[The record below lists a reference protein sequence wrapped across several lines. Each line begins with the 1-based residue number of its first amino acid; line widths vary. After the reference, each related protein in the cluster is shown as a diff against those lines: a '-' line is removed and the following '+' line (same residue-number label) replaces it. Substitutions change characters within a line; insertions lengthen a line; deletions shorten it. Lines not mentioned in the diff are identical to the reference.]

1 MSNAAPIY
9 HYRKQSTKSLF
20 KRNQTQS
27 VEEEKT
33 WNQGPG
39 NKGLEAGFPGTGAEK
54 GANLRGGDSANI
66 CITSMHCMQY
76 SFNLLFQFIVI
87 SFKHSILKNEP
98 SFT

>member
-1 MSNAAPIY
+1 MSNPAPIY
-9 HYRKQSTKSLF
+9 HYLKPSTKSLLR
-20 KRNQTQS
+20 RNQIQS

-33 WNQGPG
+33 WSQGPG
-39 NKGLEAGFPGTGAEK
+39 NEGLEAGFLGAGVGK
-54 GANLRGGDSANI
+54 GANLEGGDSANI
-66 CITSMHCMQY
+66 CITRIHCLRY